1 MSARISAQHTAAT
14 RSAAIRAQLTHPVI
28 DADGHALE
36 FGPVY
41 FEYLH
46 QVAGPHVAA
55 RYAAKRE
62 DGGWDRLTPAQR
74 RHQRVPRP
82 TAWAHPTRHT
92 LDRATAMLPALLRA
106 RLDTFGL
113 DFAVVYPTL
122 ALVTMREDD
131 EELRRATC
139 RALNVMF
146 ADNFRAQADRM
157 TPVATIPAHTPQEA
171 IEELEYAVQTLGFKA
186 VMISSNVKRPIPA
199 AVAHAPHLAAY
210 AGWIDTLCVD
220 SLYDDDPL
228 WAKCVELRVA
238 VTSHSPSTGWG
249 SRVTTN
255 HSIDNHVGSFAAA
268 GEAFAKALVL
278 GGVTQRF
285 PTLHFAFLEGG
296 VTWAADLY
304 AGLVGHCGKRHQRV
318 IDRYDPQHIDLE
330 YLADLFGEYGGAMVK
345 GRPDPQDP
353 ELARTMVS
361 RYWHED
367 SLIAHELDNL
377 GIARAEDLR
386 PLFEPNFYFG
396 CEADDLYVGL
406 AFDGTYLPFGARLN
420 AIFGSDIGHWDVPE
434 MTTVLE
440 EAYGLVEHG
449 LLDEAA
455 FRDFTFGHA
464 ARLHAG
470 MNPAFF
476 TGTVVETEVARL
488 LHA

>member
-1 MSARISAQHTAAT
+1 MSARIPAPHTTAT

-46 QVAGPHVAA
+46 QVAGPHVTA

-74 RHQRVPRP
+74 RHQRVTRP

-106 RLDTFGL
+106 RLDAFGL
-113 DFAVVYPTL
+113 DFAIVYPTL
-122 ALVTMREDD
+122 ALAIMREDD

-171 IEELEYAVQTLGFKA
+171 IEELEYAVQALGFKA

-199 AVAHAPHLAAY
+199 AVEHAPHLAAY

-220 SLYDDDPL
+220 SPYDYDPL

-255 HSIDNHVGSFAAA
+255 HYIYNHVGSFAAA

-278 GGVTQRF
+278 GGVTRRF

-304 AGLVGHCGKRHQRV
+304 AGLVGHCGKRHRRV

-330 YLADLFGEYGGAMVK
+330 YLADLFREYGGTMVK
-345 GRPDPQDP
+345 GRPDPTDP

-377 GIARAEDLR
+377 GITSAEDLR

-396 CEADDLYVGL
+396 CEADDPCVGL

-420 AIFGSDIGHWDVPE
+420 ALLGSDIGHWDVPE
-434 MTTVLE
+434 MTTVLA

-455 FRDFTFGHA
+455 FRDFTFTHA

>member
-1 MSARISAQHTAAT
+1 
-14 RSAAIRAQLTHPVI
+14 
-28 DADGHALE
+28 
-36 FGPVY
+36 VY
-41 FEYLH
+41 VASLH
-46 QVAGPHVAA
+46 QVASPHVTA

-74 RHQRVPRP
+74 HHQRVTRP

-92 LDRATAMLPALLRA
+92 LDRATAMLPALLRT
-106 RLDTFGL
+106 RLDAFGL
-113 DFAVVYPTL
+113 DFALVSPTL
-122 ALVTMREDD
+122 ALAIMREAD

-139 RALNVMF
+139 RALNVMV

-186 VMISSNVKRPIPA
+186 VMISSNVQRPIPA
-199 AVAHAPHLAAY
+199 AVEPAPHLAAY

-220 SLYDDDPL
+220 SPHDDDPL
-228 WAKCVELRVA
+228 WAQCVELRVA

-249 SRVTTN
+249 RRVTTN
-255 HSIDNHVGSFAAA
+255 HSSSNHGGSFAAA
-268 GEAFAKALVL
+268 GEAFAKALAL

-285 PTLHFAFLEGG
+285 PTRHFAFLEGG

-304 AGLVGHCGKRHQRV
+304 AGLVGHCGKRHRRV
-318 IDRYDPQHIDLE
+318 IDRYNPQHIDLE
-330 YLADLFGEYGGAMVK
+330 SLADLFREYGGAMVK
-345 GRPDPQDP
+345 ERPDPTDP
-353 ELARTMVS
+353 ELACTMVS

-367 SLIAHELDNL
+367 RLIAHELDTL
-377 GIARAEDLR
+377 EITSAEDLR

-396 CEADDLYVGL
+396 CEADDPCVGL

-420 AIFGSDIGHWDVPE
+420 ALFGSDIGHWDVPE
-434 MTTVLE
+434 MTTVLA
-440 EAYGLVEHG
+440 EAYGRVEHG
-449 LLDEAA
+449 LVDEAVC
-455 FRDFTFGHA
+455 RDCTFTHA

-470 MNPAFF
+470 MHPAFF